1 MARGVDCSHCD
12 CPFDRFIFGGR
23 FDFRTVGVVW
33 HFHMILPTLLRL
45 SSFLPDELAVLKFE
59 PDVTSGVGK

>member
-1 MARGVDCSHCD
+1 
-12 CPFDRFIFGGR
+12 
-23 FDFRTVGVVW
+23 
-33 HFHMILPTLLRL
+33 MILPTLLRL